1 MSFVIKQ
8 NNTSP
13 ALLATLQGSDGETI
27 NVQGSSVV
35 LKLKNLDTGVVTT
48 KSMTINADNS
58 VRYDWLVGDTEA
70 SGTYRCE
77 FEVTYT
83 DGTIETFPNDGA
95 FSIVITPS
103 L

>member
-13 ALLATLQGSDGETI
+13 ALLATLQGPYGETI

-35 LKLKNLDTGVVTT
+35 LRLKNLDTGVVTT
-48 KSMTINADNS
+48 KTMSINADNT
-58 VRYDWLVGDTEA
+58 VRYDWLGGDTGA